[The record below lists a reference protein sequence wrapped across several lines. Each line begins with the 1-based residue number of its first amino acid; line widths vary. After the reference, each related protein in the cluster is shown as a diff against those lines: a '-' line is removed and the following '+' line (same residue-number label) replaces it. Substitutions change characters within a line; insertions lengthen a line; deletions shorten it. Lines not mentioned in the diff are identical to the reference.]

1 MTDVSIFLVTYNSAG
16 LLPALAAS
24 LDRCIG
30 VNFEVLAVD
39 NASRDASAAWIREHR
54 PDWTLIENSTNV
66 GFGRANNQLLP
77 IATGKHVLLLNTDA
91 FMAPDSL
98 RLSLDYLECHHD
110 VGLVGVQLAGED
122 GVLQPSARYFPTPMN
137 LFIQRA
143 GLQRLFR
150 GVRLIDS
157 TDWKVGAATDC
168 DWVPGCFYLIRG
180 ESIRS
185 VGLFDPLFF
194 LYYEEVDH
202 CQRLKKAGY
211 RVHCLP
217 DTTVVHVGGAS
228 AKSDGA
234 LTGGGRQLQNLLNES
249 ELIYT
254 RKHFGLAGLTL
265 HTALQSTL
273 LAARWARAALH
284 PAQASRAA
292 YCRALLALFWS
303 ALGTT
308 RWGLTAAR

>member
-1 MTDVSIFLVTYNSAG
+1 MTDVSIFLVTYNSAD
-16 LLPALAAS
+16 LLPALAES
-24 LDRCIG
+24 LDRSIG
-30 VNFEVLAVD
+30 VSFEVLVVD
-39 NASRDASAAWIREHR
+39 NASRDDSAAWVRQHR
-54 PDWTLIENSTNV
+54 PAWTLIENASNV
-66 GFGRANNQLLP
+66 GFGRANNQLISL
-77 IATGKHVLLLNTDA
+77 ATGRHVLLLNTDA

-98 RLSLDYLECHHD
+98 RLSLDYLEQHPA

-137 LFIQRA
+137 LFVQRS
-143 GLQRLFR
+143 GLSGVF
-150 GVRLIDS
+150 GKVRLIDD
-157 TDWKVGAATDC
+157 TDWAVHRITDC

-180 ESIRS
+180 ESIRT

-211 RVHCLP
+211 QVHCLP

-249 ELIYT
+249 ELIYI
-254 RKHFGLAGLTL
+254 RKHFGLSGLML

-273 LAARWARAALH
+273 LGCRWARAAIN
-284 PAQASRAA
+284 PAKSSRAA
-292 YCRALLALFWS
+292 DHKTLLALFWT
-303 ALGTT
+303 ALGST
-308 RWGLTAAR
+308 RWGLIAAR